1 MSDHYTQ
8 RPKYKIGYTRHSFQ
22 AQVIFKYEREILS
35 WCCLFNTFLGYG
47 CYDLQENNNKVRQQ
61 YL

>member
-8 RPKYKIGYTRHSFQ
+8 IQEYKIGYTRYSFQ

-35 WCCLFNTFLGYG
+35 WFCLLRTFLGYG
-47 CYDLQENNNKVRQQ
+47 CYDLQENHNKLRH
-61 YL
+61 